1 MLLCRSSLPVP
12 CQSGNTKMMMVANS
26 FKGTAFFWESPFI
39 DSLPCSTDIWIYI
52 YIYLIF
58 FSRIFLKVGRFS
70 FIASQILFFCSL
82 WQKNASYDKKVDFHI
97 ILTSLSFYSWLNL
110 DVKSSG
116 YFFIEMS
123 KKEKIVILSS
133 SCCVMMSYCN
143 FFELLNQRQK
153 KSGVRCRREHL
164 QC

>member
-1 MLLCRSSLPVP
+1 MSFLLARRVKVEIQKWWWWRIPSKGQHFFEKVHSLIV
-12 CQSGNTKMMMVANS
+12 SHVV
-26 FKGTAFFWESPFI
+26 
-39 DSLPCSTDIWIYI
+39 L
-52 YIYLIF
+52 IYLIF

-82 WQKNASYDKKVDFHI
+82 WQKNASYDQKVDFHI
-97 ILTSLSFYSWLNL
+97 ILTSLSFCSWLNL

-153 KSGVRCRREHL
+153 ISGVRCRREHL

>member
-1 MLLCRSSLPVP
+1 MSFLLARRVKVEIQKWWWWRIPSKGQHFFEKVHSLIVFH
-12 CQSGNTKMMMVANS
+12 V
-26 FKGTAFFWESPFI
+26 E
-39 DSLPCSTDIWIYI
+39 L
-52 YIYLIF
+52 IYLIF

-70 FIASQILFFCSL
+70 FIASEILFFCSL
-82 WQKNASYDKKVDFHI
+82 WQKNASYDQKVDFHI

-153 KSGVRCRREHL
+153 NIRG
-164 QC
+164 QM